1 VLDQLLPRRFDNT
14 YRGHPLAI
22 WLLVLIVVVKT
33 GTALGA
39 IFDGRN
45 MLQSADGIP
54 VDRFGGGGAEV
65 VIALIAILG
74 LSQLMFSAL
83 SVLALTRYRAMIPLL
98 FVLFLLER
106 LVRDSI
112 LLVKPIARTGA
123 PLTIYVKGALL
134 AVMIVGLALSLR
146 RRTELPVQR

>member
-1 VLDQLLPRRFDNT
+1 VLDQILPRRFDNT

-33 GTALGA
+33 GTALSA

-123 PLTIYVKGALL
+123 PLTIYVNGVLL
-134 AVMIVGLALSLR
+134 AVMIVALALSLR
-146 RRTELPVQR
+146 RRTDLPVQR

>member
-1 VLDQLLPRRFDNT
+1 MFDQILPRRFDNT
-14 YRGHPLAI
+14 YRGHPFAI

-33 GTALGA
+33 GTALSA

-112 LLVKPIARTGA
+112 LFVKPSRGPAHR
-123 PLTIYVKGALL
+123 
-134 AVMIVGLALSLR
+134 
-146 RRTELPVQR
+146 

>member
-1 VLDQLLPRRFDNT
+1 MLDQILPRRFDNT
-14 YRGHPLAI
+14 YRGHSAAI

-33 GTALGA
+33 GTALSA

-65 VIALIAILG
+65 VIALIAVLG
-74 LSQLMFSAL
+74 LSQLLFSAL

-98 FVLFLLER
+98 FVMFLLER
-106 LVRDSI
+106 LVRDWI

-123 PLTIYVKGALL
+123 PLTIYVNGALL
-134 AVMIVGLALSLR
+134 AVMIAGLALSLR

>member
-1 VLDQLLPRRFDNT
+1 VFDQILPRRFDNT

-22 WLLVLIVVVKT
+22 WLLVLIVV
-33 GTALGA
+33 GTALSA
-39 IFDGRN
+39 VFDGRN

-83 SVLALTRYRAMIPLL
+83 IVLALTRYRAMIPLL

-112 LLVKPIARTGA
+112 LFVKPSRGPAHR
-123 PLTIYVKGALL
+123 
-134 AVMIVGLALSLR
+134 
-146 RRTELPVQR
+146 

>member
-1 VLDQLLPRRFDNT
+1 MFDQILPRRFDNT

-22 WLLVLIVVVKT
+22 WLLVLIVV
-33 GTALGA
+33 GTALSA
-39 IFDGRN
+39 VFDGRN

-83 SVLALTRYRAMIPLL
+83 GVLALTRYRAMIPLL

-123 PLTIYVKGALL
+123 PLTIYVNGALL